1 MRGCRI
7 ALSLIANREAGERQP
22 PFFVLQIAQEKRIIR
37 EGQIL
42 LLYTIIKQQCCVCA
56 EERGDM
62 Q

>member
-1 MRGCRI
+1 MGGRHS
-7 ALSLIANREAGERQP
+7 ALPLIANREAGERQP

-37 EGQIL
+37 ERQIVL
-42 LLYTIIKQQCCVCA
+42 LSMIKKQQSCVCT